1 MKKIKLIMIA
11 CLAALSAMALM
22 AFSGCSTTV
31 ILNRYLDMNQATLAY
46 MLTSDGEFT
55 MYNVSDTPEAW
66 MDYNYSASTDSVGGR
81 QWEDRANDIK
91 RVVVMENVSSIGNYT
106 FYGNSNLTELHIGPD
121 VTDIGENA
129 FANCLNLKTIT
140 IDPANTAFSTENG
153 YLKQLSDNRIIRG
166 TNVSE
171 IVFDST
177 VSYIEPSAFA
187 GLDNIKRV
195 DMSQSSITEI
205 SSTAFINCTS
215 LSEVVL
221 PDTIV
226 SIGDKAF
233 ANCTSLSNINIQECS
248 SMETIGETTFFNCA
262 SLKSLTLPSSV
273 SGIGI
278 LAFSQSGIETVTLMQ
293 SDVNISIGGN
303 AFYECNSLKDVYVS
317 NSTIAS
323 RSSNS
328 NALGYLLSTRY
339 ASSTGT
345 INRKMN
351 VYIAASCYD
360 ADNLGN
366 YLKDTTVYTKADEN
380 VTVDGVEY
388 VLYQA
393 V

>member
-1 MKKIKLIMIA
+1 
-11 CLAALSAMALM
+11 
-22 AFSGCSTTV
+22 
-31 ILNRYLDMNQATLAY
+31 
-46 MLTSDGEFT
+46 
-55 MYNVSDTPEAW
+55 
-66 MDYNYSASTDSVGGR
+66 
-81 QWEDRANDIK
+81 
-91 RVVVMENVSSIGNYT
+91 
-106 FYGNSNLTELHIGPD
+106 
-121 VTDIGENA
+121 
-129 FANCLNLKTIT
+129 
-140 IDPANTAFSTENG
+140 
-153 YLKQLSDNRIIRG
+153 
-166 TNVSE
+166 
-171 IVFDST
+171 
-177 VSYIEPSAFA
+177 
-187 GLDNIKRV
+187 
-195 DMSQSSITEI
+195 
-205 SSTAFINCTS
+205 
-215 LSEVVL
+215 
-221 PDTIV
+221 
-226 SIGDKAF
+226 
-233 ANCTSLSNINIQECS
+233 
-248 SMETIGETTFFNCA
+248 METIGETTFFNCA

-293 SDVNISIGGN
+293 SDVNISIGSN